1 MNLVVTMTS
10 YLAILEVR
18 IHYFTTLS
26 SVMYFALDK
35 SKSTLKLAGG
45 WKGISVKLIS
55 GVPETYTHFRPIF
68 FYIGTRTLFKQR
80 NKSKYNGG
88 DHLNYSSQTCETTHV
103 IFVYD
108 EGFAIFSSRSEINA
122 N

>member
-26 SVMYFALDK
+26 SVMCFALDK

-55 GVPETYTHFRPIF
+55 GVPETYMHFRPIF
-68 FYIGTRTLFKQR
+68 FLYWNEDSFQAK
-80 NKSKYNGG
+80 
-88 DHLNYSSQTCETTHV
+88 E
-103 IFVYD
+103 
-108 EGFAIFSSRSEINA
+108 
-122 N
+122 